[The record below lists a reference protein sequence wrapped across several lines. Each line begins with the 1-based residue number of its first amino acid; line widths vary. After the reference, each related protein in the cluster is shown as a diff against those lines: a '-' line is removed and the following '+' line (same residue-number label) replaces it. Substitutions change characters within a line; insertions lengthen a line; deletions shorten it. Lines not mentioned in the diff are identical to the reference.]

1 MNMQNKVKELRIK
14 VKKSFINTGKEIT
27 VVNHGR
33 TYKIKAEK
41 INGLRMGILYS
52 NQING
57 LAVNIS
63 VVEKMIETDES
74 II

>member
-1 MNMQNKVKELRIK
+1 MNMQNKVKELKIK
-14 VKKSFINTGKEIT
+14 IKKSFVNTGKEIT

-41 INGLRMGILYS
+41 INGLWMGVLY
-52 NQING
+52 NEQING
-57 LAVNIS
+57 LAVNRS
-63 VVEKMIETDES
+63 VIEKMIETDES